1 MEPVGGIESCEE
13 KGPKV
18 RDWLGSSGEMEINDD
33 GGEYLEDGHHANETT
48 EECPGFH
55 SLCLN
60 PGGYPSNRETKS
72 KTRSKTACIM
82 NAEITIIP
90 ATPAATVFKE
100 GYVAILPA
108 RTRTK
113 INNLQ

>member
-1 MEPVGGIESCEE
+1 MEPAGGIESCEE

-18 RDWLGSSGEMEINDD
+18 RDCLGSRGEMGIN
-33 GGEYLEDGHHANETT
+33 GNRGENLEDSHHANETT
-48 EECPGFH
+48 VECPGFH

-72 KTRSKTACIM
+72 KTRSKIACTM

-100 GYVAILPA
+100 GYVAIFPA